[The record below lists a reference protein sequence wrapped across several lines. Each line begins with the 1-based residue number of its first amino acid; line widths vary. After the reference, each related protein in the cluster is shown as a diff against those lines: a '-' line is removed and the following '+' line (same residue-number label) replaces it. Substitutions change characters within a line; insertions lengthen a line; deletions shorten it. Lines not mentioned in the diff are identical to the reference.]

1 MIEKTILLGSIDL
14 VSFYGVGNQNLEIL
28 QNAFPKLKI
37 IARGSELTVKGE
49 DGQIKDFEDKLQLL
63 FGHYGR
69 HNIVTPDD
77 MMDILSDGISKRAEN
92 KSDVL
97 LYGNNG
103 KSIRPKTKNQELL
116 VQKAKENDL
125 IFALGPAGSG
135 KTYMAIALAV
145 ASLRAKQVKRIILTR
160 PAVEA
165 GENLGFLPG
174 DLKEKLDP
182 YLQPLYDALIDMI
195 PPRRL
200 ADYLETEIIHI
211 APLAYMRGRTLSDA
225 FVILDEAQNSTTK
238 QMKMFLTRMGL
249 NTKIIITGDISQI
262 DLPKRQQ
269 SGLVQASRML
279 RHIEGVVSM
288 TFDKSD
294 IVRHPLVKKIVEAYE
309 KEEERLFNDKNNT
322 INPE

>member
-1 MIEKTILLGSIDL
+1 MIEKTILLGNIDL
-14 VSFYGVGNQNLEIL
+14 VSFYGVGNQNLDIL
-28 QNAFPKLKI
+28 QNAFPRLKI
-37 IARGSELTVKGE
+37 IARGSELILKGE
-49 DGQIKDFEDKLQLL
+49 SKEINEFEGKLQLL
-63 FGHYGR
+63 FRHYGR
-69 HNIVTPDD
+69 HNIVSSDD
-77 MMDILSDGISKRAEN
+77 LIEIISNGETNKIEN
-92 KSDVL
+92 SSDVL

-116 VQKAKENDL
+116 VKKVKENDL

-145 ASLRAKQVKRIILTR
+145 ASLRAKQVKRIVLTR

-200 ADYLETEIIHI
+200 TDYLETEVIHI
-211 APLAYMRGRTLSDA
+211 APLAYMRGRTLNDA

-249 NTKIIITGDISQI
+249 NTKIIITGDVSQI

-269 SGLVQASRML
+269 SGLIQASRML
-279 RHIEGVVSM
+279 KGIDGIGSM

-294 IVRHPLVKKIVEAYE
+294 IVRHPLVQKIIEAYE
-309 KEEERLFNDKNNT
+309 KEEERLFNDENNA
-322 INPE
+322 INA

>member
-279 RHIEGVVSM
+279 RHIEGVGSM

>member
-49 DGQIKDFEDKLQLL
+49 DKQIKDFEDKLQLL

-125 IFALGPAGSG
+125 VFALGPAGSG

-200 ADYLETEIIHI
+200 ADYLETEVIHI

-279 RHIEGVVSM
+279 RDIKGVGSM

-294 IVRHPLVKKIVEAYE
+294 IVRHPLVQEIVEAYE